1 MLGFGV
7 SAAARNKEIRTLI
20 LRSIYDVADIRI
32 RKIIFHNDLYNF
44 ELVFQRR

>member
-7 SAAARNKEIRTLI
+7 SAAARSKEIRVLI
-20 LRSIYDVADIRI
+20 FQGTYDVAYIRI

-44 ELVFQRR
+44 ELAFQSR